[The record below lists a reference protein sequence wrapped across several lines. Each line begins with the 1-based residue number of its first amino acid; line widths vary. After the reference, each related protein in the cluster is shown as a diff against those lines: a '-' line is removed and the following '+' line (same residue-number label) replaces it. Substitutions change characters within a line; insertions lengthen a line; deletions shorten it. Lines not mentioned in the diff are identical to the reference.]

1 MKKFILL
8 IMLAV
13 SHCAYSQEI
22 NSEKDLNAFMEGHT
36 PEQKDS
42 VRAYRKLFMETL
54 EKNLR
59 LQQVHDIGGIPF
71 GISREDALSRL
82 RNKYGEPEY
91 NSQSTGVMFKH
102 ITYAGRD
109 FNRVLFLFESDGI
122 NSYLNSCIFVNDA
135 KTKSE
140 AIKKMEDLK
149 IDLEKRYRVI
159 SSVKGENGF
168 MIYGGGVSPVW
179 DGKMASF
186 KDEYYTAWHT
196 DVIEYD
202 ANFSDFYGKKYGVR
216 LIYGPYSYINEE
228 F

>member
-22 NSEKDLNAFMEGHT
+22 NSEKDLNAFMEGLT

-42 VRAYRKLFMETL
+42 VQAYTKLFMETL

-59 LQQVHDIGGIPF
+59 LQQVHNIGGIPF

-91 NSQSTGVMFKH
+91 NPQSTGVMFKQ
-102 ITYAGRD
+102 IKYAGRD
-109 FNRVLFLFESDGI
+109 FSSVVFLFESDGI
-122 NSYLNSCIFVNDA
+122 NSYLNACIFINDA

-149 IDLEKRYRVI
+149 IDLEKRYSV
-159 SSVKGENGF
+159 SSVEGENGF
-168 MIYGGGVSPVW
+168 MTYGGGVSPVW

-202 ANFSDFYGKKYGVR
+202 ANVSDFYGKLR
-216 LIYGPYSYINEE
+216 
-228 F
+228 

>member
-22 NSEKDLNAFMEGHT
+22 NSEKDLNAFMEGLP

-42 VRAYRKLFMETL
+42 L
-54 EKNLR
+54 EKDLR
-59 LQQVHDIGGIPF
+59 LQQVHNIGGIPF
-71 GISREDALSRL
+71 GISREEALSRL

-91 NSQSTGVMFKH
+91 NQSSRVMFKN
-102 ITYAGRD
+102 IKYAGRD
-109 FNRVLFLFESDGI
+109 FSAVLFLFESDGI

-149 IDLEKRYRVI
+149 IDLEKRYSV
-159 SSVKGENGF
+159 SSVEGENGF
-168 MIYGGGVSPVW
+168 MMYGGGVSPLW
-179 DGKMASF
+179 DGKIASF

-202 ANFSDFYGKKYGVR
+202 ANVSDFYGKKYGVR
-216 LIYGPYSYINEE
+216 LIYGPYSYINEG

>member
-22 NSEKDLNAFMEGHT
+22 NSEKDLNTLWESLT

-42 VRAYRKLFMETL
+42 VRALPLFMEIQ

-82 RNKYGEPEY
+82 RNKYGEPEF
-91 NSQSTGVMFKH
+91 NLQSTVVTFKH
-102 ITYAGRD
+102 IKYAGRD
-109 FNRVLFLFESDGI
+109 FSSVHFLFESDGI
-122 NSYLNSCIFVNDA
+122 NSYLNACIFVNDA

-149 IDLEKRYRVI
+149 IDLEKRYCV
-159 SSVKGENGF
+159 SSAKGENGF
-168 MIYGGGVSPVW
+168 MTYGGGVSPIW

-202 ANFSDFYGKKYGVR
+202 ANLSDIYGIKYGVR
-216 LIYGPYSYINEE
+216 LIYGPYSYINEG

>member
-13 SHCAYSQEI
+13 SYCAYSQEI
-22 NSEKDLNAFMEGHT
+22 NREKDSNALMERLT

-42 VRAYRKLFMETL
+42 KLFMETL

-59 LQQVHDIGGIPF
+59 LQQVHNIGGIPF

-91 NSQSTGVMFKH
+91 NPQSTVVAFKD
-102 ITYAGRD
+102 IKYAGRD
-109 FNRVLFLFESDGI
+109 FSSVLFLFESDGI
-122 NSYLNSCIFVNDA
+122 NSYLNACIFVNEA

-149 IDLEKRYRVI
+149 TDLEKRYNVI
-159 SSVKGENGF
+159 SEEGENGF
-168 MIYGGGVSPVW
+168 MTYGGGVSPVW

-186 KDEYYTAWHT
+186 KDEYLPGWHT

-202 ANFSDFYGKKYGVR
+202 ANLSNITGIKYGVR
-216 LIYGPYSYINEE
+216 LIYGPYSYINEG